1 MQKWNPEQYA
11 QHARF
16 VSDLG
21 GPVVDLLDLG
31 CGDGTLTERLVSVG
45 C

>member
-21 GPVVDLLDLG
+21 GPVVDLLAPNQVNVYSTSG
-31 CGDGTLTERLVSVG
+31 AATVR
-45 C
+45 